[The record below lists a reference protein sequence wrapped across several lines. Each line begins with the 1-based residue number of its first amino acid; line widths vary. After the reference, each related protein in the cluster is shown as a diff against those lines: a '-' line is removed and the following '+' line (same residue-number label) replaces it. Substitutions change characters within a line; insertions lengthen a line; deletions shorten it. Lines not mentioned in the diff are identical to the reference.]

1 MLKGIVLIMKNQ
13 TVSYSIILA
22 AGKGTRFKSRLP
34 KVLHKISGR
43 SLLEVSIRAV
53 LPHTKEE
60 VIIVAGFG
68 YSEVCE
74 EVELLKKKLKV
85 NIPLT
90 LVKQEEQNG
99 TGHATKVAS
108 DYLGEKKGDV
118 LIIPGDCPLLN
129 SDCMANL
136 IADRSS
142 DFSLLSVNLENPFG
156 FGRIIRSDKCEFQAI
171 VEEKDC
177 TEEQRLVKEVNTGI
191 VRTTQESLKTYL
203 PLLETNNKQGEYY
216 LTDLPAL
223 MLKDQKDVRAI
234 VTSDQNSVKGANTR
248 YELYLL
254 EEYARKERLKAL
266 MESGVTVESI
276 DSVFID
282 ADSEVESDVYLGAN
296 TRIKG
301 TSIVKSGAVL
311 EGGSLIKDSII
322 HENVLLRL
330 GSYVDQSEIEK
341 EVTVGPFAQIRPHS
355 HLGEG
360 VRIGNFVET
369 KACKMGKGSK
379 ANHLAYLGD
388 VSIGA
393 NSNIG
398 AGTIVCN
405 YDGKNKNKTIIG
417 DQVFVGSNSTLVA
430 PVELESNTYVAA
442 GSVVTKKVPSGSLA
456 LGRSRQVNKDG
467 WVTNKKS

>member
-1 MLKGIVLIMKNQ
+1 
-13 TVSYSIILA
+13 
-22 AGKGTRFKSRLP
+22 
-34 KVLHKISGR
+34 
-43 SLLEVSIRAV
+43 
-53 LPHTKEE
+53 
-60 VIIVAGFG
+60 
-68 YSEVCE
+68 
-74 EVELLKKKLKV
+74 
-85 NIPLT
+85 
-90 LVKQEEQNG
+90 
-99 TGHATKVAS
+99 
-108 DYLGEKKGDV
+108 
-118 LIIPGDCPLLN
+118 
-129 SDCMANL
+129 
-136 IADRSS
+136 
-142 DFSLLSVNLENPFG
+142 
-156 FGRIIRSDKCEFQAI
+156 
-171 VEEKDC
+171 
-177 TEEQRLVKEVNTGI
+177 
-191 VRTTQESLKTYL
+191 
-203 PLLETNNKQGEYY
+203 
-216 LTDLPAL
+216 

-234 VTSDQNSVKGANTR
+234 VTSDQNSIKGANTR

-282 ADSEVESDVYLGAN
+282 ADSEVENDVYLGAN

-301 TSIVKSGAVL
+301 TSRIKSGAVL
-311 EGGSLIKDSII
+311 EGDSLIKDSTI

-442 GSVVTKKVPSGSLA
+442 GSVVTAKVPTGSLA
-456 LGRSRQVNKDG
+456 VGRSRQVNKDG